1 MLNFEETSRP
11 DPVRVLPAYKE
22 HPDLGRDGSIEAQ
35 SFERVRAEDKR
46 DRKSVV

>member
-35 SFERVRAEDKR
+35 
-46 DRKSVV
+46 VVGGLQTTSQARR